1 MTTVWRP
8 TPFLRRVLLLA
19 AFGLVVSLLSGRPAF
34 AVAAVAPLCLALV
47 PSVKTAQCMKVDIVV
62 DRERCFETEAVRVRA
77 VLTADLAVTSTERLR
92 TPDGIATT
100 REPPVV
106 FTDVSSATSEWELRA
121 DRWGRRMLGP
131 VVATVYSEG
140 FLLTSTVH
148 SRAVPLSIFPAAE
161 SLRQLPLPRVLPSS
175 TGDHVSRGIGD
186 GVEFAGARPMV
197 AGDSARRMNWRA
209 TARYGRPFV
218 TQFYTER
225 SSDVVLIVDGLSE
238 VGELG
243 RTTID
248 ISVRGAAALARSYL
262 TSHDR
267 VGVIALGG
275 VLHWVT
281 RQGGVRQLYRVL
293 ETLMDVRDFVSV
305 VRPALDRLPRV
316 ALPPGALV
324 VMFTPL
330 LDPRSIEVA
339 RHLRE
344 RGLPLVVIDVLT
356 VEPAVAPKFA
366 TSELALRLWRLERRA
381 IVGRL
386 IELGAHVVRWDGQSP
401 LDIPLGALRS
411 LGRLA

>member
-1 MTTVWRP
+1 M
-8 TPFLRRVLLLA
+8 
-19 AFGLVVSLLSGRPAF
+19 VVSLLSGQSAL
-34 AVAAVAPLCLALV
+34 AVIAVAPLCLALV
-47 PSVKTAQCMKVDIVV
+47 PSVNTARRAKVDIVV
-62 DRERCFETEAVRVRA
+62 DRERCFETEAVRVQG
-77 VLTADLAVTSTERLR
+77 VLVADQPVTTTMRLR
-92 TPDGIATT
+92 TPDGIAITH
-100 REPPVV
+100 ESPVV
-106 FTDVSSATSEWELRA
+106 FASGAKVTGEWELRA
-121 DRWGRRMLGP
+121 DRWGRRALGP
-131 VVATVYSEG
+131 VIATMYSDG
-140 FLLTSTVH
+140 FLLTSTAH
-148 SRAVPLSIFPAAE
+148 SRVASLSVFPTAAL
-161 SLRQLPLPRVLPSS
+161 LRQLPLPRALPPNM
-175 TGDHVSRGIGD
+175 GDHVSRGIGD

-197 AGDSARRMNWRA
+197 AGDFARRMNWRA

-225 SSDVVLIVDGLSE
+225 STDVVLIVDGLSE
-238 VGELG
+238 VGEPG

-262 TSHDR
+262 TTHDQ

-281 RQGGVRQLYRVL
+281 RQGGMGQLYRVL
-293 ETLMDVRDFVSV
+293 ETLMEVRDFVSV

-344 RGLPLVVIDVLT
+344 RGLPLVVIDVLA
-356 VEPAVAPKFA
+356 VEPAIAPKFP
-366 TSELALRLWRLERRA
+366 TSELALRIWRLERRA
-381 IVGRL
+381 MIGRL

-401 LDIPLGALRS
+401 LEIPLGALRS